1 MRSKRCSSAVTRV
14 PSSIRETSPS
24 FDPQQAERV
33 SFDDRLYRVEID
45 YGELGAFHDV
55 IDASHVID
63 RLRHI
68 GDGPVGSE
76 EDLVEHMGPVHRG
89 V

>member
-1 MRSKRCSSAVTRV
+1 
-14 PSSIRETSPS
+14 
-24 FDPQQAERV
+24 
-33 SFDDRLYRVEID
+33 
-45 YGELGAFHDV
+45 
-55 IDASHVID
+55 VID